1 MLPTIIL
8 SLGNFFEFL
17 PEIYLIIIVSLLLLF
32 ISFFI
37 LPIEPKNIKEELY
50 FFFYDIIFCL
60 SILIFFFFY
69 LAYPE
74 QISSKFLFHMA
85 ILIDYFSTSISL
97 IILLLS
103 ILTFFLSFEFWK
115 HSPIFL
121 FEYPLLLM
129 FAVLLLILL
138 ISSFNF
144 ISLYIILEGLSL
156 VIYVLIVLSNVN
168 YNSVISSLK
177 YFCIGAIAS
186 GALLFGIVIFFAF
199 FGSVNFLTIFWKI
212 FFLSSIIN
220 FPFILY
226 FSVFLICFGFL
237 VKLGAFPGHFWVA
250 DVYNGCSAS
259 FLFFLLIVVKLV
271 LILLFARILFFL
283 FFYLFFIWYFI
294 LLFSGMGSIFFGALG
309 ALIQKKIKRFLAY
322 TSINQVGFIL
332 LGFTGGSLNALY
344 ISFIYLFFYL
354 CAIIIFFIVY
364 LTVFLQFGRRL
375 ISLFDFNGLSTT
387 SLIISIFLTI
397 SLFSMAG
404 IPPLG
409 GFIAKFWLLSL
420 IFFSGHYFI
429 GTFALLISVISSVY
443 YLRILKCVWISFST
457 DKLALY
463 FYHSNT
469 FIIYLILFFLSSFL
483 INWFFLSSTV
493 FSFLLKLSCYCMCPL
508 IF

>member
-17 PEIYLIIIVSLLLLF
+17 PEIYFIIIVSLFLLF

-37 LPIEPKNIKEELY
+37 LPVDQKNIKEELY

-60 SILIFFFFY
+60 TVLIFFFYF
-69 LAYPE
+69 LHTSDLT
-74 QISSKFLFHMA
+74 SSKFLFHMA
-85 ILIDYFSTSISL
+85 VLIDYFSTSMKF
-97 IILLLS
+97 IIILLS

-121 FEYPLLLM
+121 FEYPLLLV
-129 FAVLLLILL
+129 FSVLLLILL

-144 ISLYIILEGLSL
+144 ISLFVILEGLSL

-186 GALLFGIVIFFAF
+186 GALLFGIVIFFVF

-212 FFLSSIIN
+212 FFFSSMVN

-226 FSVFLICFGFL
+226 FGVFLICFGFL
-237 VKLGAFPGHFWVA
+237 TKLGAFPGHFWVA
-250 DVYNGCSAS
+250 DVYNGCSSS
-259 FLFFLLIVVKLV
+259 FLFFLLVVVKLV
-271 LILLFARILFFL
+271 LIVLFARILFFL

-294 LLFSGMGSIFFGALG
+294 LLFSGVGSVFFGALG

-322 TSINQVGFIL
+322 TSINQVGFVL

-354 CAIIIFFIVY
+354 CAIIIFFIIY

-375 ISLFDFNGLSTT
+375 ISLFDFNGLSNT
-387 SLIISIFLTI
+387 SFVISIFLTI

-409 GFIAKFWLLSL
+409 GFISKFWLLSL
-420 IFFSGHYFI
+420 LFFSGNYFI
-429 GTFALLISVISSVY
+429 GIFSLLISVISSVY
-443 YLRILKCVWISFST
+443 YLRILKCIWLSFSG
-457 DKLALY
+457 LSLY
-463 FYHSNT
+463 FYHSNI
-469 FIIYLILFFLSSFL
+469 FIIYLILVLLSFFL
-483 INWFFLSSTV
+483 INWFFFGQTI
-493 FSFLLKLSCYCMCPL
+493 FSFLLKFSCYCMCPL